1 MNRSRNR
8 FGLMFWTV
16 ALLGVLWVG
25 FGDRLLTHWAYAFER
40 GRIQAN
46 SQELDDIEG
55 VASLQAVSRAFRMV
69 AKVARP
75 GVVNIT
81 VGAGKP
87 AAPTRADIE
96 RLRERLGD
104 VELSEKQITE
114 LLLRMNPPG
123 SGSGI
128 IFDNDG
134 HILTN
139 NHVVGGRQDIK
150 VQLSDD
156 RVYDAHLVGTDP
168 QTDLAVVKI
177 PADDLHPLKFGDSR
191 KAEVGDWVV
200 AVGAPF
206 GLSQTVT
213 HGIISATD
221 RTRVQGIAIL
231 YQNFIQT
238 DAAINPGNSGGPLLN
253 LRGEVI
259 GVNTAIATNGD
270 SYNAGIAFTI
280 PSRMAVK
287 IAKQLIANGRVERGW
302 LGVHMRLEPLT
313 EDAAEI
319 LHLPSARGVLVD
331 GVLAGSPA
339 EEAGLRTEDVI
350 VAINGE
356 PTPDADHLRSMIAD
370 IGPDEEA
377 TLRIVHEG
385 RQREIKVRL
394 GLRNIDTEAGGVV
407 DRTRPVHALGLTGR
421 SFEPGL
427 HTVFPHAGW
436 YDDTERGVFV
446 TGIGKDESGKP
457 RIHAE
462 ELIVACEGK
471 PTETVSD
478 LLKALESVPDNAKVK
493 LQILE
498 PNGDRRIVRVTKRA
512 EP

>member
-1 MNRSRNR
+1 MNRSRSR

-16 ALLGVLWVG
+16 ALLGLIWVG
-25 FGDRLLTHWAYAFER
+25 VGDRLLTHWAYAFER

-55 VASLQAVSRAFRMV
+55 IASLQAVSRAFRMV

-81 VGAGKP
+81 VGAGVP
-87 AAPTRADIE
+87 EQPTAADIQ
-96 RLRERLGD
+96 RLREQFGD
-104 VELSEKQITE
+104 VLTDEQIVK
-114 LLLRMNPPG
+114 LLLREKPPG

-128 IFDNDG
+128 IFDDDG

-139 NHVVGGRQDIK
+139 NHVVGGRREIK

-156 RVYDAHLVGTDP
+156 RVCDAHLVGTDP
-168 QTDLAVVKI
+168 QTDLAIIKI
-177 PADDLHPLKFGDSR
+177 SANDLHPLKFGDSQ

-221 RTRVQGIAIL
+221 RTRVEGLPIL

-270 SYNAGIAFTI
+270 YYNAGVAFTI
-280 PSRMAVK
+280 PSKMAVK
-287 IAKQLIANGRVERGW
+287 VARQLIASGRVERGW

-319 LHLPSARGVLVD
+319 LHLPNAQGVLVD
-331 GVLAGSPA
+331 GVVIGSPA

-350 VAINGE
+350 IAVNGE
-356 PTPDADHLRSMIAD
+356 PSPDAEHMRAMIAD
-370 IGPDEEA
+370 IGPNEDA
-377 TLRIVHEG
+377 TVRIIREG
-385 RQREIKVRL
+385 HQREIKVQL
-394 GLRNIDTEAGGVV
+394 GLRMIDRDEQRAVNL
-407 DRTRPVHALGLTGR
+407 TRPVGALGVAAR
-421 SFEPGL
+421 SFDPGL
-427 HTVFPHAGW
+427 SVVFPSARQ

-446 TGIGKDESGKP
+446 ADISADESAKP
-457 RIHAE
+457 KIHAG
-462 ELIVACEGK
+462 ELIVACEGE
-471 PTETVSD
+471 PIETVSD
-478 LLKALESVPDNAKVK
+478 LLKALEAVPDNAKVR

-498 PNGDRRIVRVTKRA
+498 PNGDRRIVRVAKR
-512 EP
+512 PGS